1 MSSPLPVHAVL
12 CTLTGIA
19 AIANVLHP
27 LVRARGVLEVALAI
41 VSLSLTL
48 LSAGR
53 YGIRWY
59 EHVSAFKGVHVD
71 SAPPLAVPL
80 LGVP

>member
-48 LSAGR
+48 LSVGR
-53 YGIRWY
+53 YGI
-59 EHVSAFKGVHVD
+59 
-71 SAPPLAVPL
+71 
-80 LGVP
+80 